1 MQANSYQTFTFIV
14 YYDSITDF
22 LVKSYFIVQ
31 IHYAKSFKMKYSMS
45 LYLNFSLEY
54 S

>member
-1 MQANSYQTFTFIV
+1 MQAYQTYFFIV
-14 YYDSITDF
+14 SCDSITDF
-22 LVKSYFIVQ
+22 LSNSFFIVQ

-45 LYLNFSLEY
+45 LYLIVSLEY

>member
-1 MQANSYQTFTFIV
+1 MHAILYQTFTFIV
-14 YYDSITDF
+14 SYDSIIY
-22 LVKSYFIVQ
+22 SMANSQFIVQ
-31 IHYAKSFKMKYSMS
+31 IHHAKSFKMKYSMS

>member
-1 MQANSYQTFTFIV
+1 MQAIYQTFTSIV
-14 YYDSITDF
+14 SLDSIIDV
-22 LVKSYFIVQ
+22 LANSHFIVQ
-31 IHYAKSFKMKYSMS
+31 IHHVKSFEMKYSMS